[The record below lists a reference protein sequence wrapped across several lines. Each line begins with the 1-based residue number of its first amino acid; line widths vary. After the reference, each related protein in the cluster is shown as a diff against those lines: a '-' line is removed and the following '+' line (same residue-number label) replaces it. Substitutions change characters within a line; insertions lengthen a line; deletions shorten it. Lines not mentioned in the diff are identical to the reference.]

1 MRSVQDSLSRA
12 DAQRQDPRRRI
23 GLLVLLTA
31 IFVATLDNFIVFV
44 AIPSIR
50 DDLGATFSQAEFAVA
65 GYTLTFAL
73 GLITRDG
80 WATDS
85 AGGGCS

>member
-1 MRSVQDSLSRA
+1 
-12 DAQRQDPRRRI
+12 
-23 GLLVLLTA
+23 VLLTA

-50 DDLGATFSQAEFAVA
+50 SDLGATFSQAEFVVA

-73 GLITRDG
+73 GLITSGRMTTQTKRYDPR
-80 WATDS
+80 
-85 AGGGCS
+85 